1 MYIYYMNKLK
11 YIKNKKKSNKKNKTR
26 QKVKNSKRNIKK
38 IRRNTRRKYMKG
50 GGNLNLSV
58 DKKRFDIKL
67 KIYEKNWNGIIEKVK
82 FLIVTDTLT
91 GKKYIVNQIKDDQ
104 FIFYIF
110 EPDRYNILNQKF
122 YVYYIDYNNI
132 ELPIQIFKRTEDI
145 EERQLRIINND
156 RLSLDYKIDALSD
169 EGVDYYINLEDYKYS
184 DINYDDYN
192 INIEGTLSILN
203 TLNQQLKLKCP
214 NLELRLS
221 YYLEQPARVLS
232 TFYMLNLMTLC
243 LYNQENCISSIM
255 CELEYYP
262 PVKVEDKDLYI
273 PNSFEISSETNAS
286 MERRKF
292 NKLLRSVLI
301 MISNQIIVYKKPIL
315 ELDSSE
321 DLVSHSPRDKS
332 PIIRNENGQQIQYIL
347 STATNPVSAWL
358 LINYYNADILSE
370 EFIKHIQ
377 EQEKIYDRKIE
388 ISQDLIKKFMNDGE
402 RVINTKIALTDENVI
417 KASQEFNSI
426 LNSIDVKNLI
436 NCTNVEESWNS
447 RHISSSPDMD
457 LE

>member
-1 MYIYYMNKLK
+1 MNKLK